1 MKILTILLILLQ
13 INTFGYGN
21 YSSPYSNR
29 YNSYSSVPVEQT
41 NRKIGYTTNYGN
53 TFGYTTQQTYS
64 GTYNPGTGS
73 NSGKPGIRKVKGYD
87 GNGNEIGD
95 DSPETGHSWVH
106 GDWNFWDDEDNY
118 DYYWDNETK
127 TWWRKKKG
135 TTTWEKWN
143 EHTGHFIIDW
153 WDYWDWDPST
163 NHPSNPTHG
172 YHENPTPIGDPDFY
186 IITAL
191 LFSYFIY
198 NYMKKRRQQF
208 LLYTG
213 IKR

>member
-29 YNSYSSVPVEQT
+29 YNSYSSVSVEQT

-64 GTYNPGTGS
+64 GTYNPASSSGGRPGQPRRVVIKHGNDSIDTGLTDDHNQNWKYGYGTFNFLFWHEKRYYYTDEHGHTH
-73 NSGKPGIRKVKGYD
+73 YWD
-87 GNGNEIGD
+87 GNKWFDIGWGD
-95 DSPETGHSWVH
+95 VFYHHETA
-106 GDWNFWDDEDNY
+106 EAY
-118 DYYWDNETK
+118 
-127 TWWRKKKG
+127 
-135 TTTWEKWN
+135 
-143 EHTGHFIIDW
+143 
-153 WDYWDWDPST
+153 PSV
-163 NHPSNPTHG
+163 PM
-172 YHENPTPIGDPDFY
+172 GDPDFY
-186 IITAL
+186 LITAL

-198 NYMKKRRQQF
+198 IYMKKRRQQF

>member
-29 YNSYSSVPVEQT
+29 YNSYNGVPIEQT

-64 GTYNPGTGS
+64 GTYNPVSNG

-95 DSPETGHSWVH
+95 DSPESGTGLGWLAGHDFWENEYKYTYYYVEGDGWYRSDGKTTQKWTSTGGWHWSWF
-106 GDWNFWDDEDNY
+106 GN
-118 DYYWDNETK
+118 
-127 TWWRKKKG
+127 
-135 TTTWEKWN
+135 
-143 EHTGHFIIDW
+143 
-153 WDYWDWDPST
+153 ST
-163 NHPSNPTHG
+163 NPPSGSTQG

-186 IITAL
+186 LITAL

-198 NYMKKRRQQF
+198 IYMKKRRQQF

>member
-29 YNSYSSVPVEQT
+29 YNSYSSVPIEQT

-53 TFGYTTQQTYS
+53 TFGYTTQQTYYR
-64 GTYNPGTGS
+64 GTYTPAASSSGVPRRSPSVPDYHDGEWDGWDILNGDWWRYYITEGADKFWNQVDWSNPANQNNTS
-73 NSGKPGIRKVKGYD
+73 LQD
-87 GNGNEIGD
+87 L
-95 DSPETGHSWVH
+95 WVH
-106 GDWNFWDDEDNY
+106 DHPGQ
-118 DYYWDNETK
+118 TPP
-127 TWWRKKKG
+127 
-135 TTTWEKWN
+135 WEP
-143 EHTGHFIIDW
+143 
-153 WDYWDWDPST
+153 YM
-163 NHPSNPTHG
+163 
-172 YHENPTPIGDPDFY
+172 TPIGDPDFY

-198 NYMKKRRQQF
+198 IYMKKRRQQF

-213 IKR
+213 I

>member
-29 YNSYSSVPVEQT
+29 YNSYSSVSVEQT

-64 GTYNPGTGS
+64 GTYNPVS
-73 NSGKPGIRKVKGYD
+73 SSSGRPGQPRRSKEHPDPDHNIAD
-87 GNGNEIGD
+87 
-95 DSPETGHSWVH
+95 
-106 GDWNFWDDEDNY
+106 
-118 DYYWDNETK
+118 
-127 TWWRKKKG
+127 WWRMNIWSIFG
-135 TTTWEKWN
+135 
-143 EHTGHFIIDW
+143 GDYDW
-153 WDYWDWDPST
+153 PDYVDPDYWDVFFELYGETDYYDYVWNYFHDP
-163 NHPSNPTHG
+163 NHPERQNDPHNPWAV
-172 YHENPTPIGDPDFY
+172 PIGDPDFY

-198 NYMKKRRQQF
+198 IYMKKRRQQF